1 MKYIVSISG
10 GKDST
15 ASLLYLLDIA
25 KKEDVIPVFCDTKWE
40 ADETYEYLNY
50 LENKLD
56 IDIVRIETE
65 GMIEL
70 ARRKKFVPN
79 RHIKTCTENLKIRP
93 FEKWLLN
100 NYIGKEDFIVVEG
113 VRREESKNREN
124 TPNFTIKK
132 SLISP
137 KFDKPTLYPIV
148 DWSTQEVFEYI
159 KNKGLEVNTLYKKG
173 FKRVG
178 CMPCV
183 NASKY
188 ELLYLPNKYKKRLK
202 NLENIVSKEIN
213 KEAFMFHPNKRK
225 FLCSNLLFN
234 LEELFEPP
242 PDCQGV

>member
-100 NYIGKEDFIVVEG
+100 NYIINISENYLTLTKTWQINSSFSRVCCHSFI
-113 VRREESKNREN
+113 S
-124 TPNFTIKK
+124 
-132 SLISP
+132 
-137 KFDKPTLYPIV
+137 
-148 DWSTQEVFEYI
+148 
-159 KNKGLEVNTLYKKG
+159 
-173 FKRVG
+173 
-178 CMPCV
+178 
-183 NASKY
+183 
-188 ELLYLPNKYKKRLK
+188 
-202 NLENIVSKEIN
+202 
-213 KEAFMFHPNKRK
+213 
-225 FLCSNLLFN
+225 
-234 LEELFEPP
+234 
-242 PDCQGV
+242 